1 MKNEDRILEAALM
14 VVEEHTISGT
24 RMHLISERAEM
35 VQSNLHYY
43 YKTKKDLMLALQE
56 KVLDKCL
63 ELRESIRKHS
73 EDTLESQL
81 DVFMEQKRAFIM
93 DYREYDYAEVD
104 FWVQGRIQPEIKKGF
119 AESFAGWRKELGAIL
134 DKYVPLLPAKQRK
147 YLPYEMV
154 SLLEGATIQYLIDE
168 ESFDLDE
175 YFAFAKKMI
184 LDSIKIASSDRE
196 EGLAI

>member
-119 AESFAGWRKELGAIL
+119 AESFAGWRKELGEIL
-134 DKYVPLLPAKQRK
+134 DKYVPHLPAKQRK

-184 LDSIKIASSDRE
+184 LDSIKTAGSDVAE
-196 EGLAI
+196 